1 MPLGT
6 IAPMK
11 LNAVLAFVATL
22 ALNFSVEA
30 APSDKRIAITIDDL
44 PLANQLSLSLADKQA
59 QTERLLAALRKHQ
72 VPAIGFVNEDKLLV
86 KGEVDGHV
94 ALLQRWLDAGMELG
108 NHGFGHL
115 SMHKVP
121 LEQYQDAAV
130 RGDTVL
136 RSLLAPRGQTP
147 RYWRHPFLQ
156 TGKSEEDKAQFEAFL
171 ARRGYQVAPVTIE
184 HDDWMFAC
192 VYERSDAAGKQ
203 RTLAAYLPHLDLA
216 LDAFERMSQELF
228 GRQIAQVFLIHANEI
243 NADSLDLT
251 LQRLRDRGYR
261 FITLDEALTDP
272 AYASPTAA
280 SRQYGPSWLSRWA
293 RAASKKLSVYG
304 QPDPTGWVAERHA
317 AECR

>member
-1 MPLGT
+1 MSLLRTFLIHG
-6 IAPMK
+6 
-11 LNAVLAFVATL
+11 LLLCSAVQ
-22 ALNFSVEA
+22 A
-30 APSDKRIAITIDDL
+30 APADKRIAITIDDL
-44 PLANQLSLSLADKQA
+44 PVASQLPLSLAEKQA
-59 QTERLLAALRKHQ
+59 QTERLLAALRQHQ
-72 VPAIGFVNEDKLLV
+72 APAIGFVNEDKLLV
-86 KGEVDGHV
+86 KAEVDGHI

-136 RSLLAPRGQTP
+136 RSLLAARGQAP

-156 TGKSEEDKAQFEAFL
+156 TGRTDDDKAQFEAFL

-184 HDDWMFAC
+184 HDDWVFAC
-192 VYERSDAAGKQ
+192 VYERADAAGKQ

-228 GRQIAQVFLIHANEI
+228 GRQIAQVLLIHANEI
-243 NADSLDLT
+243 NADSLAAT
-251 LQRLRDRGYR
+251 LQRLQDRGYR
-261 FITLDEALTDP
+261 FITLGEALADP
-272 AYASPTAA
+272 AYASAAGA

-293 RAASKKLSVYG
+293 RSMGKKLSVYG
-304 QPDPTGWVAERHA
+304 QPDPSGWVAERYA
-317 AECR
+317 AQCR